1 MRVAF
6 INALGGKML
15 VDESRVEEYKAAGY
29 MLAADVVDTTAI
41 EVNETEE
48 KPKATT
54 KRKAT
59 KKKRYKNDIR
69 NYR

>member
-6 INALGGKML
+6 INALGGTML

-29 MLAADVVDTTAI
+29 VLAANVDSTAV
-41 EVNETEE
+41 EVNETED
-48 KPKATT
+48 KPKAAT

-59 KKKRYKNDIR
+59 KKKEV
-69 NYR
+69 